1 VSPALLNEPRPAY
14 ERAGS
19 ISEADLARIWEGQ
32 TFPPDA
38 MTAAGGVRL
47 RVIYRGRRGHGAG
60 PDFRDAIIA
69 APYGLLEGDIELHLR
84 SSDFRRHGHHL
95 DPAYDGVAL
104 HVVMQNDGGVD
115 TTLSNGRR
123 VPVVALGDWLHARS
137 GQILTWLSQ
146 PSGWQEPCR
155 TALERLGNGETART
169 LDRLGDIRFRAAA
182 ASFAGRLASGEDPAD
197 AAWRGVLDALGYGGQ
212 RERFQRLAAALPW
225 SRLSPR
231 LTGKTLS
238 GRRAEALRALSA
250 ADDGGRAA
258 VRAPASLRPA
268 NRFERRLEGAAALAA
283 RWPAGLL
290 RSALSALRLEPAAAA
305 RELLRLLTVPGGIG
319 RGRAIEIAANTVLTL
334 LAAVDG
340 GRYER
345 PAERVYARLPLPAR
359 YGPVRHLHEAVESSA
374 VEVNA
379 RRQQGMLYLLK
390 NYCTQGGCGRCPLS

>member
-1 VSPALLNEPRPAY
+1 MSPALLHEPRPAY
-14 ERAGS
+14 GGGL
-19 ISEADLARIWEGQ
+19 SEADLARIWEGQ
-32 TFPPDA
+32 TFPPEA

-60 PDFRDAIIA
+60 PDFRDAIVA
-69 APYGLLEGDIELHLR
+69 APYGLLEGDVELPLR

-115 TTLSNGRR
+115 TTLSSGRR

-137 GQILTWLSQ
+137 GHILSWLSQ

-155 TALERLGNGETART
+155 SAIERLGDGETGRT

-182 ASFAGRLASGEDPAD
+182 ASFAGRLADGEHPDD

-225 SRLSPR
+225 SHLAPR
-231 LTGKTLS
+231 LKAETVP
-238 GRRAEALRALSA
+238 GRRAEALYALVD
-250 ADDGGRAA
+250 ADAGAGAE
-258 VRAPASLRPA
+258 PARGSRRPA
-268 NRFERRLEGAAALAA
+268 NRFEKRLEGAAALAA

-290 RSALSALRLEPAAAA
+290 RPALAALRLEPAAAA
-305 RELLRLLTVPGGIG
+305 RELLRHLTVPGAIG
-319 RGRAIEIAANTVLTL
+319 RGRAIEIAANAVLPL
-334 LAAVDG
+334 LAAVEC
-340 GRYER
+340 GRNER
-345 PAERVYARLPLPAR
+345 AAERVYALLPRPAR
-359 YGPVRHLHEAVESSA
+359 YGPVRHLHEAVGA
-374 VEVNA
+374 GRFQIKA

-390 NYCTQGGCGRCPLS
+390 RYCTQGGCGRCPLS